1 MDQPVLDEDVPRQQM
16 LSVEQAANLLRVSR
30 STAYRMVR
38 DGVISADVEPSHT
51 GNRRTLRVAKGEVG
65 RYLTS
70 LKEQAR
76 RLSR

>member
-1 MDQPVLDEDVPRQQM
+1 MDQPVLGEDAPRQM
-16 LSVEQAANLLRVSR
+16 LSVEQAAALIRVSR

-38 DGVISADVEPSHT
+38 AGVIAADATPSHT
-51 GNRRTLRVAKGEVG
+51 GNRRTLRIAKAEVC